1 MIPVAVS
8 ASRCYAALLLVSG
21 CLVSPIAAEPSGDIA
36 LALPIKCQLGV
47 TCFIQN
53 YVDHDTSDKVRD
65 YRCGG
70 RTYDGHDGTDI
81 RIPNMEAQRGGV
93 EVQASAPGRVIGV
106 RDGVDDISV
115 RITGKATVAGRE
127 CGNGAVIE
135 HGNGW
140 HTQYCHMAKGSL
152 RIKRGDRVE
161 LGQPLGLVGLSGD
174 TEFPHLHFTVR
185 HQGRIVDPFAHAA
198 PPNSCGGGRSIWAD
212 SMQDQT
218 QYRAREVINYGFAG
232 IAPSMDLI
240 ESGEVLKHPASLAS
254 DALVAYVRAIGLQ
267 KGDQQTLTI
276 HGPGGTVISEY
287 KAPAL
292 ESDKAQFFISSGK
305 KRNDRVWSGGTYSV
319 LYSVTK
325 DNAEMLRKEFEV
337 QLGPK

>member
-1 MIPVAVS
+1 MTPRAMSAVLFS
-8 ASRCYAALLLVSG
+8 V
-21 CLVSPIAAEPSGDIA
+21 CLSSPTAAETNPDIV
-36 LALPIKCQLGV
+36 LALPIKCRLGV

-53 YVDHDTSDKVRD
+53 YVDHDASDKIRD
-65 YRCGG
+65 YQCGG

-81 RIPNMEAQRGGV
+81 RIPDMEVQRGGV
-93 EVQASAPGRVIGV
+93 EVQASAPGRVIGM

-115 RITGKATVAGRE
+115 RITGKAAVAGQE
-127 CGNGAVIE
+127 CGNGVVIE

-140 HTQYCHMAKGSL
+140 RTQYCHMAKGSL
-152 RIKRGDRVE
+152 RIRRGDLVD

-185 HQGRIVDPFAHAA
+185 HQNRLVDPFAHAA
-198 PPNSCGGGRSIWAD
+198 SPNSCGGGRSIWVN
-212 SMQDQT
+212 SIQDQT
-218 QYRAREVINYGFAG
+218 KYEAREVINYGFAG

-240 ESGEVLKHPASLAS
+240 ESGEVLKHPISTAS

-267 KGDQQTLTI
+267 KGDQQILTI
-276 HGPGGTVISEY
+276 HGPGGAAISEY

-292 ESDKAQFFISSGK
+292 ESDKAQFFISSGR
-305 KRNDRVWSGGTYSV
+305 KRSDRGWPDGTYSA
-319 LYSVTK
+319 LYRVTK
-325 DNAEMLRKEFEV
+325 DDAELLRKEFEV